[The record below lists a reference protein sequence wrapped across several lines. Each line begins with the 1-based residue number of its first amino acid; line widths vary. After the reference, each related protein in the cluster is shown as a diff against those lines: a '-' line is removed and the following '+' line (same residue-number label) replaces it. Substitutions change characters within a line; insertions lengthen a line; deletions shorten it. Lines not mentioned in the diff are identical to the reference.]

1 LTTVD
6 GLDLRGHAKI
16 SAVVGIPLRNL
27 QQRRD
32 VTAFA
37 VSAPIAAVSALLE
50 LLAMAP
56 LEKVIVALGD
66 HADTP
71 NFEQLRD
78 VIDAVVR
85 DGASSDDVVAVLA
98 FAIAEEF
105 PAAPHCRQLMEEH
118 PEWALPEL
126 PVVEVTSTNFTPKE
140 TDPAIK
146 EQRRRRREEEKK
158 RKRGPTSQRPARPT
172 KAKPAPKASAP
183 PSAPRTVID
192 AVESRRAII
201 LTPAELE
208 RFDPEHALVGT
219 VVILEVPF
227 DAVDPDVPEQRAKER
242 PALVVAASDDAVLV
256 RPIYSSDAPTRSVLQ
271 SWRRLGLDHV
281 SYLDDTRVVVPAST
295 ASLERVGRL
304 SDLEWNAQL

>member
-1 LTTVD
+1 MTGNSAEVSRRAILKISESTILTTVD

-32 VTAFA
+32 VTTFA
-37 VSAPIAAVSALLE
+37 VSAPIAAVAALLE
-50 LLAMAP
+50 LLAMSP

-78 VIDAVVR
+78 AIDAVVR
-85 DGASSDDVVAVLA
+85 DGASTDDVVAVLA

-105 PAAPHCRQLMEEH
+105 PAAPHCRRCSKSIRSGPCRNFPIL
-118 PEWALPEL
+118 
-126 PVVEVTSTNFTPKE
+126 EVASTNFTPKE

-172 KAKPAPKASAP
+172 KVKPAPKASAP
-183 PSAPRTVID
+183 PSA
-192 AVESRRAII
+192 ASHRR
-201 LTPAELE
+201 
-208 RFDPEHALVGT
+208 
-219 VVILEVPF
+219 
-227 DAVDPDVPEQRAKER
+227 
-242 PALVVAASDDAVLV
+242 
-256 RPIYSSDAPTRSVLQ
+256 
-271 SWRRLGLDHV
+271 
-281 SYLDDTRVVVPAST
+281 
-295 ASLERVGRL
+295 
-304 SDLEWNAQL
+304 

>member
-1 LTTVD
+1 
-6 GLDLRGHAKI
+6 
-16 SAVVGIPLRNL
+16 
-27 QQRRD
+27 
-32 VTAFA
+32 
-37 VSAPIAAVSALLE
+37 
-50 LLAMAP
+50 
-56 LEKVIVALGD
+56 VALGD

-78 VIDAVVR
+78 AIDAVVR

-256 RPIYSSDAPTRSVLQ
+256 RPIYSSDAPSRSVLQ

-281 SYLDDTRVVVPAST
+281 SYLDDTRVAVPAST

-304 SDLEWNAQL
+304 SDPEWNAQL